1 MSKIGA
7 GWAQIGEWFGD
18 ICVLL
23 PMALAVIGMLIAL
36 GIGILDVT
44 GVGVGLAWM
53 LFYVDI
59 GVLILLL
66 LLAIGG
72 TLFTAGQFVTDML
85 DNFFANWWTSGI
97 GRAWTSLKSDVT
109 GCGSAFLSGVKK
121 AVAPVVSLIG
131 ELKKMFSL

>member
-1 MSKIGA
+1 MSKIGS

-36 GIGILDVT
+36 AIGVLDWT
-44 GVGVGLAWM
+44 GVGVGLAWI

-59 GVLILLL
+59 GILIILILL
-66 LLAIGG
+66 AVGG
-72 TLFTAGQFVTDML
+72 TLFTAGQFITDML

-97 GRAWTSLKSDVT
+97 GPAWTSLKSDVT
-109 GCGSAFLSGVKK
+109 KCGSAFLSGVKK

-131 ELKKMFSL
+131 ELKKMFSF